1 MFPRV
6 YGMVWYRLITRQ
18 VKICVVS
25 VWIDYSF
32 GAELTVL
39 RRHTCQT
46 NFPHFTLAEKLCI
59 VSLVYNITSW
69 MRSHNFGIKFLAS
82 WIFYRFPFMILVL
95 GLHYLKDAFC
105 FCKPHTGTSDFCH
118 KIVSFLYTS
127 DIGYSDYLWTYL
139 DSSHNSQS
147 NTSNIRRKSFQYL
160 SQGNSHNIRY
170 PLYCMYCVS
179 TSCVYQSYSI

>member
-1 MFPRV
+1 MSFLCE
-6 YGMVWYRLITRQ
+6 LIILLGRNLL
-18 VKICVVS
+18 C
-25 VWIDYSF
+25 W
-32 GAELTVL
+32 E

-82 WIFYRFPFMILVL
+82 WIFYRFPFVFLSWYSSWVCITWKTLS
-95 GLHYLKDAFC
+95 AFANRIC
-105 FCKPHTGTSDFCH
+105 TGTSYFCH

-139 DSSHNSQS
+139 DSSHNSQG
-147 NTSNIRRKSFQYL
+147 NTSNIRMKSFQYL

>member
-18 VKICVVS
+18 FKICVVS

-82 WIFYRFPFMILVL
+82 WIFYRFPFVFLSWYSSWVCITWKTLSAFANRIPGLLIFATKLFNSCTHQILDIV
-95 GLHYLKDAFC
+95 
-105 FCKPHTGTSDFCH
+105 TTSAA
-118 KIVSFLYTS
+118 
-127 DIGYSDYLWTYL
+127 L
-139 DSSHNSQS
+139 DLFRQ
-147 NTSNIRRKSFQYL
+147 
-160 SQGNSHNIRY
+160 
-170 PLYCMYCVS
+170 
-179 TSCVYQSYSI
+179 